1 MSARISVAVMAV
13 LLVLY
18 IVLVGQRAYLLLG
31 SGEPIAVVMGVALTV
46 LPLVAL
52 WAVGRE
58 LWFGVRAE
66 ALARRLE
73 SEGGLPDEEVTV
85 RPSGAVLRDE
95 GDALFPAYRAAAE
108 AEPDSWQ
115 AWYRLALAYDAS
127 RDRRRARAAVRTA
140 IRLEGAQRRA
150 GR

>member
-1 MSARISVAVMAV
+1 MSARLSVAVMAV

-18 IVLVGQRAYLLLG
+18 IVLVGQRAYLLFV
-31 SGEPIAVVMGVALTV
+31 SGEPIAIVMGVALTV

-73 SEGGLPDEEVTV
+73 REGGLPDEPVAV
-85 RPSGAVLRDE
+85 RPSGAVVRED
-95 GDALFPAYRAAAE
+95 GDALFPAYRAQVEAA
-108 AEPDSWQ
+108 PDSWQ
-115 AWYRLALAYDAS
+115 AWYRLALAYDAA
-127 RDRRRARAAVRTA
+127 RDRRRARAAVRQA
-140 IRLEGAQRRA
+140 VRLESAERRA
-150 GR
+150 RH